1 MCAIHPQGPM
11 VSYTKT
17 VAPLVRTTMAAD
29 RQHCVLI
36 ANIVM
41 FLFSYIIG
49 FRSHLREAVSGLVTA
64 VMDSLSLS
72 SGAPSSMVKTMM
84 VIMKEKSKKSKNN
97 PNDKGEIEKL
107 LKDGAEIAGRIF
119 SSEG

>member
-49 FRSHLREAVSGLVTA
+49 LGSHLKEAVSGPVTA

-72 SGAPSSMVKTMM
+72 AGAPSSMVKTMM
-84 VIMKEKSKKSKNN
+84 VIIDAVMNKSKNN
-97 PNDKGEIEKL
+97 PPDQGEIEN
-107 LKDGAEIAGRIF
+107 R
-119 SSEG
+119 

>member
-1 MCAIHPQGPM
+1 M

-17 VAPLVRTTMAAD
+17 VAPLVRTNMAAD

-36 ANIVM
+36 ANIYM

-49 FRSHLREAVSGLVTA
+49 FRSHLGEAVSSPETA

-72 SGAPSSMVKTMM
+72 PGAPSSMVKTMILIIAAVM
-84 VIMKEKSKKSKNN
+84 NKSKNN
-97 PNDKGEIEKL
+97 PRSGRDRKIDENWCRDRRNDI
-107 LKDGAEIAGRIF
+107 
-119 SSEG
+119 